1 MHKKLHLVIPQ
12 SEESFE
18 RYYDL
23 RWRVLREPFKR
34 PRGSEKDEYDQVG
47 DHRMLVAENGAVIAV
62 GRIHFNSPEEAQ
74 IRFMA
79 VDPNYQGEG
88 HGVTLIHA
96 LESAAKEQGAQR
108 VIINSR
114 SNTLGFY
121 IRCGYELKEE
131 ADTVKNP
138 AAEHQLVKALDRPEY
153 IVYRPAW
160 CEALQKTWHEQIPI
174 TEAMGIRIYQYTGRT
189 FELRAPLARNINVHH
204 TMFTGSIY
212 TLATLAGWGMIQLHM
227 QEEDLEGAIV
237 LADASIDYQSP
248 IHEEPRA
255 VATLSDMEGD
265 FTPLKSGKNAHL
277 TLTIAIY
284 DNDEFA
290 AFFTGHYVVKAP
302 R

>member
-1 MHKKLHLVIPQ
+1 MSKTSVVIPH
-12 SEESFE
+12 SEETFE

-23 RWRVLREPFKR
+23 RWRVLRKPFKR

-47 DHRMLVAENGAVIAV
+47 EHRMLVNSKGEAIGV

-79 VDPNYQGEG
+79 VDPKVQGEG
-88 HGVTLIHA
+88 HGVNLIYA
-96 LESAAKEQGAQR
+96 LESAAKEQGAER

-114 SNTLGFY
+114 ENTLGFY

-138 AAEHQLVKALDRPEY
+138 QAEHQLVKALDKPDY
-153 IVYRPAW
+153 IVYRPTW
-160 CEALQKTWHEQIPI
+160 CEDLQNVWHKEIPI

-189 FELRAPLARNINVHH
+189 FELRAPLARNINVHQ
-204 TMFTGSIY
+204 TMFAGSIY

-227 QEEDLEGAIV
+227 QEENIEGGIV
-237 LADASIDYQSP
+237 LADANIEYKMPVES
-248 IHEEPRA
+248 EPRA
-255 VATLSDMEGD
+255 ISTMSDMEGD
-265 FTPLKSGKNAHL
+265 FTALQQGKNAHL
-277 TLTIAIY
+277 TLTVAVY
-284 DNDEFA
+284 DGDDFA
-290 AFFTGHYVVKAP
+290 AMFTGHYVVKAK